1 MCEDADGNELEWDQ
15 ARNAW
20 VPAVR
25 LALPLLDWPVVRVQ
39 LDERGELTPSP
50 PGRSPVICR
59 RLSPRSQLTDEVV
72 KQQQAA
78 YSVAGVDEEVRPTPT
93 ASLLVLTRFTHAT
106 LTFPRSLRVCQAP
119 VAAKEDKKGKKRKAA
134 ADGGDGKNNHK
145 KARGNTAV
153 FVSSLPQSTTA
164 SQLVETFSK
173 AGLILEDVNGEPKVK
188 LYKDADGRFKG
199 EALIVYLQEA
209 SVELACRLFDETEL
223 VLGSGEGTISVK
235 EAQWDNSKKSGG
247 DKGKES
253 AGQEGGA
260 GQAEGPS
267 KGKPDQQKARQGKKA
282 AALRQCVD
290 FSLSSH
296 PSPSTPRLCRTKR
309 PDSPTPP
316 ARRKLGDWSDDEDP
330 AAAAA
335 RARKYRGVVV
345 LEGMFTLQELEEDAT
360 LLLDLKEDVR
370 EECETIGEVTNVTLY
385 DVGRRSCP
393 CWFPLRNVPTKCALC
408 SQKEDK
414 GVMTVRFKDELAAQA
429 CIAVHPLS
437 FHC

>member
-25 LALPLLDWPVVRVQ
+25 LALLLLDWPVVRVQ

-50 PGRSPVICR
+50 PNRSPVICR

-78 YSVAGVDEEVRPTPT
+78 YSIAGVDEEVRPTPT
-93 ASLLVLTRFTHAT
+93 ASLLVLTRLTHAT

-247 DKGKES
+247 DKGKEA

-267 KGKPDQQKARQGKKA
+267 RGKPDQQKARQGKKA
-282 AALRQCVD
+282 AALRQCVY
-290 FSLSSH
+290 FLSPFALYDLDCAE
-296 PSPSTPRLCRTKR
+296 PSALTPRHRPRAGNSATGPTTK
-309 PDSPTPP
+309 TPP
-316 ARRKLGDWSDDEDP
+316 RRP
-330 AAAAA
+330 RA
-335 RARKYRGVVV
+335 RASTAAWSSLRACSPCRSSKR
-345 LEGMFTLQELEEDAT
+345 T
-360 LLLDLKEDVR
+360 
-370 EECETIGEVTNVTLY
+370 
-385 DVGRRSCP
+385 RRSCSTS
-393 CWFPLRNVPTKCALC
+393 RRTCAR
-408 SQKEDK
+408 SA
-414 GVMTVRFKDELAAQA
+414 RRLAR
-429 CIAVHPLS
+429 
-437 FHC
+437 